1 MFCEPGIFLLQKK
14 SFERFLSQRMCVSCS
29 EPLAVIDCI
38 YNRSPVELKLRKL
51 QLAQAP
57 TPAQDAQGHEPT
69 VEPITEAATEG
80 RRSSEEF
87 AEGQH
92 HFEAP
97 FVLLRHLALTSGSSP
112 SQTQLSMIF
121 EELYYSE

>member
-1 MFCEPGIFLLQKK
+1 M
-14 SFERFLSQRMCVSCS
+14 
-29 EPLAVIDCI
+29 
-38 YNRSPVELKLRKL
+38 
-51 QLAQAP
+51 
-57 TPAQDAQGHEPT
+57 
-69 VEPITEAATEG
+69 EPIAEAATEG

-112 SQTQLSMIF
+112 SQTQLLSMIF
-121 EELYYSE
+121 EELLITQNELGEIWEMPFAMLLSPKTLKTPRSICK